1 MFVIFTL
8 NIYLSHDVI
17 SCVCDPVSS
26 EFNLQADPDSP
37 ESDLRVGDKQFTHVF
52 RHFLS
57 SKQLFLKREFLLDV
71 PVVTA
76 EICVLKH
83 TATEAEDDE

>member
-1 MFVIFTL
+1 MFVTFTL

-26 EFNLQADPDSP
+26 EFNLQADPVSP
-37 ESDLRVGDKQFTHVF
+37 ESDLRVGDKQFKHVF

-57 SKQLFLKREFLLDV
+57 SKQLFLKHEFLLDV